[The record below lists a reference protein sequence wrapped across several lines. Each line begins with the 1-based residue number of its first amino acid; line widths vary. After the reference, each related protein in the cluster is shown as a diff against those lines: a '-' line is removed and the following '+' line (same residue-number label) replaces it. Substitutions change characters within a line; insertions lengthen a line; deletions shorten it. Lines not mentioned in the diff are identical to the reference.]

1 VTDVENQLVTLVGAR
16 ARTEGIA
23 WLDAERARIAGG
35 DAAALALAFPAAGR
49 QVGRG
54 GLDAPGATITT
65 PGGEVIPLAAWRV
78 DDAARVV
85 LLLADAR
92 RAPAGALA
100 RAFTL
105 YQQGDARERCGVLRA
120 LSLLPGADA
129 DDAAIGAVLDAM
141 RTSQGEVL
149 EAALCDN
156 PYASRHLPPLEW
168 RMAALK
174 VVFVGMSLDRVARVA
189 ERADAELAQS
199 LVDLANEREAA
210 TRAVPPEMWPVAAR
224 FPPPGLAAKLVGYLE
239 HPAVAHRAAAATALG
254 LLLPST
260 PALRAF
266 LTDRLAREPDAAV
279 QDALRRALAA

>member
-1 VTDVENQLVTLVGAR
+1 MTDVENQLVALVGAR
-16 ARTEGIA
+16 ARTEGLT

-35 DAAALALAFPAAGR
+35 DDAALALAFPAAGR

-54 GLDAPGATITT
+54 GLDAPGATITAPT
-65 PGGEVIPLAAWRV
+65 GEEIPLAAWRV

-92 RAPAGALA
+92 RAPTGALA

-156 PYASRHLPPLEW
+156 PYASRHLPQLEW

-239 HPAVAHRAAAATALG
+239 HPAVAHRAGAAAG
-254 LLLPST
+254 LAHLLPTT

-266 LTDRLAREPDAAV
+266 LTDRLAREHDAVV
-279 QDALRRALAA
+279 QDALRRALAG